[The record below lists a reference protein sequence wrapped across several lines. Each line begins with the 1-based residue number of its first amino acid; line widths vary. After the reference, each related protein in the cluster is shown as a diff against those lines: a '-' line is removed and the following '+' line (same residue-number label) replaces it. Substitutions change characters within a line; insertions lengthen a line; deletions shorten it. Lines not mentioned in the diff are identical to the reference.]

1 MSRFHT
7 PRRGVAVL
15 AGLATTA
22 TTAVLL
28 MPAAA
33 DAARRD
39 ADRDGMPDRWEAR
52 HGLSVTKKNARGDK
66 DRDGLRNLAEYRRGS
81 DPSDEDSDNDGMDD
95 GDEVKDGRSG
105 TRLLDRDSDDDG
117 TSDEDDDDSSDDSCS
132 SDHDLYGTIASFDP
146 ATGTLVIDT
155 VLGAQATHVVTLDT
169 EIEFEDHG
177 SDGQGDDDSQQD
189 EYGTTADLVPG
200 ALVEEVELN
209 LDGSL
214 EEIELLRS

>member
-7 PRRGVAVL
+7 PRRGVAVH

-28 MPAAA
+28 MPTAA

-81 DPSDEDSDNDGMDD
+81 DPSDEDSDNDG
-95 GDEVKDGRSG
+95 
-105 TRLLDRDSDDDG
+105 

-155 VLGAQATHVVTLDT
+155 VLGAQATYVVTLDT

-177 SDGQGDDDSQQD
+177 SDGQGDDDSRQD